1 MRKNIIDNSSPYLY
15 SNQTAVGCRIFIAP
29 EVDMM
34 MGMSMMNSQVKKQES
49 TAVQAKKEEQN
60 QEPPNDQTRTEK
72 KTESSLIYNMNNIQY
87 MTNMLFNDVE
97 EKNKIKK

>member
-1 MRKNIIDNSSPYLY
+1 MIKL
-15 SNQTAVGCRIFIAP
+15 
-29 EVDMM
+29 
-34 MGMSMMNSQVKKQES
+34 
-49 TAVQAKKEEQN
+49 EQK
-60 QEPPNDQTRTEK
+60 K